1 MPSITY
7 SFGERP
13 DARTIVDLYRT
24 AGLRRPIDDADRIAR
39 MYAGSTLVV
48 TARDGARLIGI
59 LRGWTDGAFDGYICD
74 LAVHPEFQ
82 QLGIGRELLRRC
94 VSQSSSEVQWVLR
107 ASAMAATYYE
117 HLGWQRIENGWYWP
131 RD

>member
-7 SFGERP
+7 SFADRP
-13 DARTIVDLYRT
+13 DARTIADLYR
-24 AGLRRPIDDADRIAR
+24 AAELGRPNDDAARIAR
-39 MYAGSTLVV
+39 MYAGSPLVV
-48 TARDGARLIGI
+48 SAWNGARLVGI

-82 QLGIGRELLRRC
+82 DSGIGRELLRQC
-94 VSQSSSEVQWVLR
+94 VSRSSSEVQWVLR
-107 ASAMAATYYE
+107 ASVIAATYYE
-117 HLGWQRIENGWYWP
+117 HLGWRRIENGWYWA